1 MHRIAAG
8 VAETAKRAFFRS
20 FFRLLLA
27 FIALAEWAC
36 VAWILFAVGVRP
48 PPAVHVLATAPM
60 PSSGIK
66 TSSRTSMRSAATI
79 LRWS

>member
-1 MHRIAAG
+1 MHDIAAG
-8 VAETAKRAFFRS
+8 VVETAKRAFFGS

-48 PPAVHVLATAPM
+48 PLAV
-60 PSSGIK
+60 
-66 TSSRTSMRSAATI
+66 
-79 LRWS
+79 